1 MAKSSKSRHF
11 SAEEEAQVIAQL
23 RKMEKD
29 MTFNTASQYSGN
41 SEKHPN
47 NRITFTEKHMDH
59 LKKFPNIDPN
69 QYILNLKLMTR
80 V

>member
-1 MAKSSKSRHF
+1 MAKNSKSRNF
-11 SAEEEAQVIAQL
+11 TAEEEAQVISAL
-23 RKMEKD
+23 KTMEKD
-29 MTFNTASQYSGN
+29 SAFNTESQYSGN
-41 SEKHPN
+41 VEKHPN

-59 LKKFPNIDPN
+59 LKKFPNINPD

>member
-11 SAEEEAQVIAQL
+11 SAEEEAQVMEQL
-23 RKMEKD
+23 RTMEGD
-29 MTFNTASQYSGN
+29 AAFNTTAQYSGN
-41 SEKHPN
+41 TEKHPN
-47 NRITFTEKHMDH
+47 NQITFTEKHMDH
-59 LKKFPNIDPN
+59 LKKFPNINPD

>member
-11 SAEEEAQVIAQL
+11 TPEQEADVLSQL
-23 RKMEKD
+23 KKLERDPM
-29 MTFNTASQYSGN
+29 FNTQSQYSGN
-41 SEKHPN
+41 LDKHPN
-47 NRITFTEKHMDH
+47 NTVTFTEKHMDH
-59 LKKFPNIDPN
+59 LKKFPNIDPS

>member
-11 SAEEEAQVIAQL
+11 TPEQEAEVIQAL
-23 RKMEKD
+23 KKLEKD
-29 MTFNTASQYSGN
+29 PLFNTQSQYSGN
-41 SEKHPN
+41 ADKHPN
-47 NRITFTEKHMDH
+47 NRVTFTEKHMDH
-59 LKKFPNIDPN
+59 LKKFPNIDPS